1 MTRFS
6 IALRMEFLLQRR
18 YRLLH
23 AGILS
28 GALWLAMLLPMP
40 SGVRSMVE
48 PYVLLG
54 DLTIVGFF
62 FIAGAVFFEKDERT
76 LHALVS
82 TPLRF
87 TEYLASKV
95 VSLTTLSVV
104 LAVLVAI
111 GTHGVDFH
119 IVPLVIGAVLGTVIM
134 LLAGFLSAL
143 PFHSVSDWFMPAVL
157 PIAVCNLPALSYAGL
172 WDTPLLYL
180 IPTQGPLLLFGVAF
194 DKKTISFW
202 QASYAVIYPI
212 LCAALLWLLA
222 RRMFDKY
229 MVRGN

>member
-1 MTRFS
+1 MSRFAV
-6 IALRMEFLLQRR
+6 ALRTEFLLQRR
-18 YRLLH
+18 YRLVH

-28 GALWLAMLLPMP
+28 GVLWLAMLLPMRP
-40 SGVRSMVE
+40 DIRSMVE

-95 VSLTTLSVV
+95 VSLTALSVA
-104 LAVLVAI
+104 LAVFVAI
-111 GTHGVDFH
+111 ATHGLDFR
-119 IVPLVIGAVLGTVIM
+119 IAPLLLGAVLGTVIM

-157 PIAVCNLPALSYAGL
+157 PIAVCNLPALSYSGL

-194 DKKTISFW
+194 DQKSISFW
-202 QASYAVIYPI
+202 QAGYAVAYPV
-212 LCAALLWLLA
+212 LFAAGLWLLA

-229 MVRGN
+229 MVRGA